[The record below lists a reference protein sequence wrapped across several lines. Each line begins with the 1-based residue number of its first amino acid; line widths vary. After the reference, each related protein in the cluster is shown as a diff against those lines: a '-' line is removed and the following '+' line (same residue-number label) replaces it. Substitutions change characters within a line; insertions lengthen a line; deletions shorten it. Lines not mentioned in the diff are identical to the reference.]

1 MLSKK
6 YMNMAYGLGAS
17 VVILGA
23 LFKITHFEIA
33 GVINGSQLLTIGL
46 VTEAIIFGI
55 SAFEKPEE
63 EYDWSLVYPQLKSG
77 SASGGAPDSPEGLLS
92 KRIDALL
99 NEAKV
104 DAQLMKRLADSIEN
118 FEALAKQI
126 QPSVEALSQT
136 ERYAKQLA
144 QTTDQLQSL
153 QQIYASQVESN
164 SKRADAERDIAEQSA
179 VLKAQLIPL
188 IENIRNLNEV
198 YSSML
203 NAMKK

>member
-1 MLSKK
+1 
-6 YMNMAYGLGAS
+6 
-17 VVILGA
+17 
-23 LFKITHFEIA
+23 
-33 GVINGSQLLTIGL
+33 
-46 VTEAIIFGI
+46 
-55 SAFEKPEE
+55 
-63 EYDWSLVYPQLKSG
+63 
-77 SASGGAPDSPEGLLS
+77 
-92 KRIDALL
+92 
-99 NEAKV
+99 
-104 DAQLMKRLADSIEN
+104 MKRLADSIEN

-179 VLKAQLIPL
+179 MLKAQLIPL

>member
-6 YMNMAYGLGAS
+6 HMNMAYGLGAS

-33 GVINGSQLLTIGL
+33 GIINGSQLLTIGL

-63 EYDWSLVYPQLKSG
+63 EYDWSLVYPQLKNG
-77 SASGGAPDSPEGLLS
+77 SATGVTPDSPEGMLS

-144 QTTDQLQSL
+144 ETTDQLQSL
-153 QQIYASQVESN
+153 RHIYASQVESN
-164 SKRADAERDIAEQSA
+164 SKRADAERDIADQTA
-179 VLKAQLIPL
+179 VLKAQLVPL

-203 NAMKK
+203 TAMKK

>member
-1 MLSKK
+1 
-6 YMNMAYGLGAS
+6 MAYGLGAS

-33 GVINGSQLLTIGL
+33 GIINGSQLLAIGL

-63 EYDWSLVYPQLKSG
+63 EYDWSLVYPQLKKG
-77 SASGGAPDSPEGLLS
+77 SASGVTPDSPEGILS

-136 ERYAKQLA
+136 ERYTKQLA
-144 QTTDQLQSL
+144 DTTDQLQSL
-153 QQIYASQVESN
+153 RHIYASQVESN
-164 SKRADAERDIAEQSA
+164 SKRADAEREIAEQTA
-179 VLKAQLIPL
+179 ALKAQLLPL

-203 NAMKK
+203 TAMKK

>member
-1 MLSKK
+1 
-6 YMNMAYGLGAS
+6 
-17 VVILGA
+17 
-23 LFKITHFEIA
+23 
-33 GVINGSQLLTIGL
+33 

-179 VLKAQLIPL
+179 MLKAQLIPL

>member
-1 MLSKK
+1 MLSRK

-77 SASGGAPDSPEGLLS
+77 SASGGAPSPEGLLS

-179 VLKAQLIPL
+179 MLKAQLIPL